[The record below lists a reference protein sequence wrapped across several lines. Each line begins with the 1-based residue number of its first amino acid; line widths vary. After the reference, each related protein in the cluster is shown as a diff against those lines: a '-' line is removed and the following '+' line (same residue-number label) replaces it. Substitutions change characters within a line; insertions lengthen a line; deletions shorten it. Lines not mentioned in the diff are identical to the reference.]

1 MATDEKIRER
11 VWYKNFKF
19 FIEECKTGDITKMCE
34 AAFAMLDGHNAFRS
48 ITAAGYARESMLQ
61 AMSDSSP
68 LQEKA
73 VCEECGSDDVEIRV
87 WYNLK
92 TGRIDGGN
100 VDRHSD
106 TYCGKCDA
114 HCGIKYIK
122 EGVENGNE
130 DQDGR
135 NGQKAAGRT

>member
-1 MATDEKIRER
+1 MATEKKIRER
-11 VWYKNFKF
+11 VWYKSFKF
-19 FIEECKTGDITKMCE
+19 FIEECKTGDICKMCE
-34 AAFAMLDGHNAFRS
+34 AAFAMLDDHSAFRS
-48 ITAAGYARESMLQ
+48 MTSAGYARESMLQ
-61 AMSDSSP
+61 AMSDSTP

-92 TGRIDGGN
+92 TGRIDDGC

>member
-1 MATDEKIRER
+1 MTTEKKIRDR
-11 VWYKNFKF
+11 VWYQSFKF
-19 FIEECKTGDITKMCE
+19 FIEECQTGDICKTCE
-34 AAFAMLDGHNAFRS
+34 AAFAMLDGHNAFGS

-92 TGRIDGGN
+92 TGRIDSSC
-100 VDRHSD
+100 VDRRD

-114 HCGIKYIK
+114 RRDIKYIK
-122 EGVENGNE
+122 EGVENGE